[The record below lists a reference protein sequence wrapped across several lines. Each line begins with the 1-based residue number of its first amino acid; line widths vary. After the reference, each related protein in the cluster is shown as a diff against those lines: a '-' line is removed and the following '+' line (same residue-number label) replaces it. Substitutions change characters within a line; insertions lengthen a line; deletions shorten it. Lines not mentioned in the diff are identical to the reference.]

1 MEEIISVHRLVKS
14 FDNEE
19 VLRGVDLTVNRGEV
33 VVVIGPSGSGKSTLL
48 RCLIGLNDITSG
60 EVWIEDDNFTNEVPV
75 SIAARRK
82 MGFVFQHF
90 NLFPNLSV
98 LDNITLSPIKN
109 KIQTVTEAKT
119 IAMELL
125 KKVKLED
132 KINSAVSSLS
142 GGEKQRIAIA
152 RALAL
157 SPEIM
162 LFDEPTSALDP
173 ETVKDILNIIK
184 NMSDTGMTMEIVTHE
199 MSFAKEIADKV
210 IFMDD
215 GQILEVNSP
224 DKLFNR
230 PQNQRTKDFLNKI
243 IYM

>member
-1 MEEIISVHRLVKS
+1 MERIIAVDQLVKS
-14 FDNEE
+14 FENEQ
-19 VLRGVDLTVNRGEV
+19 VLKGIDLSINKGEV

-48 RCLIGLNDITSG
+48 RCLIGLNNITNGKIS
-60 EVWIEDDNFTNEVPV
+60 IEDENFTNEKPI
-75 SIAARRK
+75 SKSARIK

-109 KIQTVTEAKT
+109 KIQTVADAKST
-119 IAMELL
+119 ALELL

-132 KINSAVSSLS
+132 KVDSPVTSLS
-142 GGEKQRIAIA
+142 GVEQQRVAIA

-157 SPEIM
+157 HPQIM

-184 NMSDTGMTMEIVTHE
+184 KLTHTGMTMIIVTHE
-199 MSFAKEIADKV
+199 MSFAKEIADRV

-215 GQILEVNSP
+215 GKILEEGSP
-224 DKLFNR
+224 DNLFDK
-230 PQNQRTKDFLNKI
+230 PQHQRTKDFLDKI

>member
-48 RCLIGLNDITSG
+48 ICLIGLNDITSG

-184 NMSDTGMTMEIVTHE
+184 KLSDTGMTMVIVTHE

>member
-1 MEEIISVHRLVKS
+1 MERIIAVDQLVKS
-14 FDNEE
+14 FENEE
-19 VLRGVDLTVNRGEV
+19 VLKGIDLSINKGEV

-48 RCLIGLNDITSG
+48 RCLIGLNDITNGKIS
-60 EVWIEDDNFTNEVPV
+60 IEDVNFTNEKPI
-75 SIAARRK
+75 SKSARIK

-98 LDNITLSPIKN
+98 LDNITLSQIKN
-109 KIQTVTEAKT
+109 KIQTVADAKST
-119 IAMELL
+119 ALELL

-132 KINSAVSSLS
+132 KVDSPVTSLS
-142 GGEKQRIAIA
+142 GGEQQRVAIA

-157 SPEIM
+157 HPQIM

-184 NMSDTGMTMEIVTHE
+184 ELAHTGMTMIIVTHE
-199 MSFAKEIADKV
+199 MSFAKEIADRV

-215 GQILEVNSP
+215 GKILEVDSP
-224 DKLFNR
+224 DNLFDK
-230 PQNQRTKDFLNKI
+230 PQHQRTKDFLDKI

>member
-19 VLRGVDLTVNRGEV
+19 VLRGVNLTVNKGEV

-60 EVWIEDDNFTNEVPV
+60 EIWIENNNFTNKVPV

-109 KIQTVTEAKT
+109 KIQTAAEAK
-119 IAMELL
+119 AVAVELL

-184 NMSDTGMTMEIVTHE
+184 KLSDTGMTMVIVTHE

>member
-1 MEEIISVHRLVKS
+1 MERIIAVDQLVKS
-14 FDNEE
+14 FENEE
-19 VLRGVDLTVNRGEV
+19 VLKGIDLSINKGEV

-48 RCLIGLNDITSG
+48 RCLIGLNDITNGKIS
-60 EVWIEDDNFTNEVPV
+60 IEDVNFTNEKPI
-75 SIAARRK
+75 SKSARIK

-109 KIQTVTEAKT
+109 KIQTVADAKST
-119 IAMELL
+119 ALELL

-132 KINSAVSSLS
+132 KVDSPVTSLS
-142 GGEKQRIAIA
+142 GGEQQRVAIA

-157 SPEIM
+157 HPQIM

-184 NMSDTGMTMEIVTHE
+184 ELAHTGMTMIIVTHE
-199 MSFAKEIADKV
+199 MSFAKEIADRV

-215 GQILEVNSP
+215 GKILEVDSP
-224 DKLFNR
+224 DNLFDK
-230 PQNQRTKDFLNKI
+230 PQHQRTKDFLDKI

>member
-1 MEEIISVHRLVKS
+1 MKS

-184 NMSDTGMTMEIVTHE
+184 KLSDTGMTMVIVTHE

>member
-184 NMSDTGMTMEIVTHE
+184 KLSDTGMTMVIVTHE

>member
-1 MEEIISVHRLVKS
+1 MEKIISVDQLVKS
-14 FDNEE
+14 FSGNE
-19 VLRGVDLTVNRGEV
+19 VLRGLDLTVNKGEV

-48 RCLIGLNDITSG
+48 RCLIGLHDITNG
-60 EVWIEDDNFTNEVPV
+60 MITIGDEHFTNGQPV
-75 SIAARRK
+75 SKIARRK

-98 LDNITLSPIKN
+98 IDNIILSPVKN
-109 KIQTVTEAKT
+109 KILTESEAKDV
-119 IAMELL
+119 AFELL

-132 KINSAVSSLS
+132 KIGSSVNSLS
-142 GGEKQRIAIA
+142 GGEQQRVAIA

-157 SPEIM
+157 NPEIM

-184 NMSDTGMTMEIVTHE
+184 RLAETGMTMVIVTHE

-215 GQILEVNSP
+215 GKILEVNSP
-224 DKLFNR
+224 DNLFNR
-230 PQNQRTKDFLNKI
+230 PQHQRTKDFLDKI

>member
-1 MEEIISVHRLVKS
+1 MEKMISVHQLVKS
-14 FDNEE
+14 FDNEA
-19 VLRGVDLTVNRGEV
+19 VLKGLDLTVDKGEV

-60 EVWIEDDNFTNEVPV
+60 TV
-75 SIAARRK
+75 SIEGEAFTSESIVSKSARRK

-98 LDNITLSPIKN
+98 LDNLTLSPVKN
-109 KIQTVTEAKT
+109 KIMTAKEAERV
-119 IAMELL
+119 ALELL
-125 KKVKLED
+125 GKVKLEN
-132 KINSAVSSLS
+132 KIGSSVNSLS
-142 GGEKQRIAIA
+142 GGEQQRVAIA

-157 SPEIM
+157 NPEIM

-184 NMSDTGMTMEIVTHE
+184 ALAGTGMTMVIVTHE

-215 GQILEVNSP
+215 GKILEVDTP
-224 DKLFNR
+224 DNLFNR
-230 PQNQRTKDFLNKI
+230 PQNKRTKDFLDKI